1 MLRGGVS
8 NATPLSGPP
17 GDLNKYCQTYL
28 LCYPGAGVKKRTS
41 YVLHPKIKKTPRYGF
56 TCCYCG
62 CKGCF
67 LVMDEN
73 TTEEKV
79 VKRIGGPKNPKD
91 IQEARILR
99 LYRRQL
105 EGLPALQ
112 LVLDHAN
119 KEQVGRATA
128 FRDWKAVQVLNR
140 EDFERERED
149 MASRIFS
156 MRSRLYNSAVKRGQM
171 QTAANVLDSLARM
184 VGCDQVEESSTLPEI
199 HVKIE
204 RPE

>member
-1 MLRGGVS
+1 
-8 NATPLSGPP
+8 
-17 GDLNKYCQTYL
+17 
-28 LCYPGAGVKKRTS
+28 
-41 YVLHPKIKKTPRYGF
+41 
-56 TCCYCG
+56 
-62 CKGCF
+62 
-67 LVMDEN
+67 MDEN
-73 TTEEKV
+73 TTEEKE
-79 VKRIGGPKNPKD
+79 VKRIGGPKSPKD

-119 KEQVGRATA
+119 KEQVARATA

-199 HVKIE
+199 HVRIE
-204 RPE
+204 KPE

>member
-1 MLRGGVS
+1 
-8 NATPLSGPP
+8 
-17 GDLNKYCQTYL
+17 
-28 LCYPGAGVKKRTS
+28 
-41 YVLHPKIKKTPRYGF
+41 
-56 TCCYCG
+56 
-62 CKGCF
+62 
-67 LVMDEN
+67 MDEN
-73 TTEEKV
+73 TTEQKEV
-79 VKRIGGPKNPKD
+79 RRIGGPRNPKD
-91 IQEARILR
+91 IQEARIMR

-112 LVLDHAN
+112 LVLDHAA

-128 FRDWKAVQVLNR
+128 FRDWKAVQALNR
-140 EDFERERED
+140 EDFERERDE

-184 VGCDQVEESSTLPEI
+184 VGCDQPEESSTLPEI

-204 RPE
+204 KPE